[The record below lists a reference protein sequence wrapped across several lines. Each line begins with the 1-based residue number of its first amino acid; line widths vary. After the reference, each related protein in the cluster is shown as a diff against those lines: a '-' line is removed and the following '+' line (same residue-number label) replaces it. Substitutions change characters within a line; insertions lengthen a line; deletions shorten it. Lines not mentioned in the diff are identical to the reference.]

1 MTVGVIIIGI
11 LAILLLG
18 LAIYLWI
25 DRKGWIETAKDA
37 ARTCGAIKEAYKDLD
52 SFAKALDDENVELTV
67 KCNQYEALLKT
78 RLDDIPVADVYFS
91 AEVAYPSCRGEQ
103 CRTCEIEYCPSNMY
117 ECNQEKCNSG
127 ECCETCA
134 AEGCPDKKHAPTEC
148 FSIDCDE
155 CMVGDC
161 IAESLMKQDSLKKPC
176 CSCENGVY
184 DPTECIGCTVA
195 NGYENYEPMK
205 YE

>member
-1 MTVGVIIIGI
+1 MTVDVIVVGI

-25 DRKGWIETAKDA
+25 DRKGWIETARDA
-37 ARTCGAIKEAYKDLD
+37 ADTCKTIKEAYKDLD
-52 SFAKALDDENVELTV
+52 SFARALDDENVELTV
-67 KCNQYEALLKT
+67 KCNQYEALLQT

-103 CRTCEIEYCPSNMY
+103 CYECEIGECPSRLNLEEM
-117 ECNQEKCNSG
+117 
-127 ECCETCA
+127 
-134 AEGCPDKKHAPTEC
+134 D
-148 FSIDCDE
+148 
-155 CMVGDC
+155 
-161 IAESLMKQDSLKKPC
+161 KKPC

-184 DPTECIGCTVA
+184 DPTECIGCTEA

>member
-1 MTVGVIIIGI
+1 MTVDVIVVGI

-25 DRKGWIETAKDA
+25 DRKGWIEMARDA

-52 SFAKALDDENVELTV
+52 SLAKALDDENAELTV
-67 KCNQYEALLKT
+67 KCNQYEALLQQ
-78 RLDDIPVADVYFS
+78 RLDDIPVADL
-91 AEVAYPSCRGEQ
+91 GK
-103 CRTCEIEYCPSNMY
+103 
-117 ECNQEKCNSG
+117 CNQGKCDSG
-127 ECCETCA
+127 ECCKTCVSDD
-134 AEGCPDKKHAPTEC
+134 CPDRVRNFYPEQPK
-148 FSIDCDE
+148 
-155 CMVGDC
+155 V
-161 IAESLMKQDSLKKPC
+161 KPC

-184 DPTECIGCTVA
+184 DPTECIGCTEA

>member
-1 MTVGVIIIGI
+1 MTVDVIVVGI

-37 ARTCGAIKEAYKDLD
+37 VRTCGAIKEAYKDLD
-52 SFAKALDDENVELTV
+52 SLTKALDEENTELV
-67 KCNQYEALLKT
+67 LKCNQFEALLKT
-78 RLDDIPVADVYFS
+78 RLDEIPVADVYFS
-91 AEVAYPSCRGEQ
+91 AEVAYPSCRGEK
-103 CRTCEIEYCPSNMY
+103 CYTCEIEDCPSRLD
-117 ECNQEKCNSG
+117 ECNQERCDSG

-134 AEGCPDKKHAPTEC
+134 AEGCPCNEK
-148 FSIDCDE
+148 
-155 CMVGDC
+155 GD
-161 IAESLMKQDSLKKPC
+161 ISSKKPC

-184 DPTECIGCTVA
+184 DPTECIGCTEA